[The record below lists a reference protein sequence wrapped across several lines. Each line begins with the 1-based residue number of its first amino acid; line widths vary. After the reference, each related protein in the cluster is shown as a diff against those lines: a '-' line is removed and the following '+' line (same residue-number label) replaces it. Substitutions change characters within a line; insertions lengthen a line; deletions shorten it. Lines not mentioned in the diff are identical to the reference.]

1 MPKYTLYK
9 NYETLDYDYYND
21 GSPLRVANIF
31 KSAKMVE
38 SYRNDPFTHQEYDI
52 KDGETPEI
60 ISDLYYLNVDYAWT
74 ILVLNNIKN
83 YYEEWPMS
91 SYSFESLID
100 KKYGSIQEATNMIHY
115 YEDPNTGVRIS
126 EETYDYYKGIAES
139 TEEEPDSISYARTVK
154 STYKKY
160 TKYQYEFDKNEKNRR
175 IKVLKQ
181 GFVRDF
187 VDEYRRVI
195 SL

>member
-1 MPKYTLYK
+1 MSKYTLYK
-9 NYETLDYDYYND
+9 NYETIDYDYYDD

-31 KSAKMVE
+31 KSAKIVE
-38 SYRNDPFTHQEYDI
+38 SYRNDPFTHLEYDI

-60 ISDLYYLNVDYAWT
+60 ICDLYYLNIDYAWT

-91 SYSFESLID
+91 LYSFESFID
-100 KKYGSIQEATNMIHY
+100 KKYGSIQDATNMIHY

-126 EETYDYYKGIAES
+126 EETYNYYKGISES
-139 TEEEPDSISYARTVK
+139 TSEKPDSIAYARSII

-160 TKYQYEFDKNEKNRR
+160 TKYQYELDKNEKNRR
-175 IKVLKQ
+175 IKVLKP
-181 GFVRDF
+181 GFVREF